1 MCGEVAKVSAERGI
15 LSRKFLKEILLV
27 VGSRGYKASSVRCQ
41 MGFFM
46 VKVLISL
53 VGSMK
58 SWVG

>member
-15 LSRKFLKEILLV
+15 LSRKFLKEILV